1 MSDKSWRIFQIICY
15 LIAIGG
21 TLLAIFATSEP
32 VGNGIRRMVVR
43 PWWFNWVVGLVCMST
58 FIITLVEVRSRN
70 GGVINA
76 KVIGQTIL
84 WIGVVVGGLMFIWY
98 LRGDFN

>member
-1 MSDKSWRIFQIICY
+1 M
-15 LIAIGG
+15 
-21 TLLAIFATSEP
+21 FAVYSTSEP
-32 VGNGIRRMVVR
+32 VGDGIRKMVVR
-43 PWWFNWVVGLVCMST
+43 PWWFNWVIGLVVLSVFT
-58 FIITLVEVRSRN
+58 VVFVEVRSKN

-84 WIGVVVGGLMFIWY
+84 WIAITVGGLMFIWY